1 MPVRSKY
8 LAAVAITIWMVI
20 VIFFMILAESP
31 DLEIL
36 FVLTLIGMLV
46 IAELAD
52 PVHTRPVFL
61 SRFRYIIAAGVILF
75 GAIVTQKVLE
85 ILGS

>member
-1 MPVRSKY
+1 MQIRSKHI
-8 LAAVAITIWMVI
+8 AAASLCIWMVI
-20 VIFFMILAESP
+20 VIFFMVLAESP

-52 PVHTRPVFL
+52 PVHTRPLFL
-61 SRFRYIIAAGVILF
+61 SRFRYIIAAGVLIF
-75 GAIVTQKVLE
+75 GAIVAHKVLE
-85 ILGS
+85 ILA

>member
-1 MPVRSKY
+1 MRIRSKHI
-8 LAAVAITIWMVI
+8 AAASLCIWMVI
-20 VIFFMILAESP
+20 VIFFMILAETP

-52 PVHTRPVFL
+52 PVHTRPLFL
-61 SRFRYIIAAGVILF
+61 SRFRHIIAAGVLIF
-75 GAIVTQKVLE
+75 GGIVAHKVLE
-85 ILGS
+85 ILA

>member
-8 LAAVAITIWMVI
+8 LAAIAISIWMVI
-20 VIFFMILAESP
+20 VIFFMILAGSP

>member
-1 MPVRSKY
+1 MRSKHI
-8 LAAVAITIWMVI
+8 AAASLCIWMVI
-20 VIFFMILAESP
+20 VIFFMVLAESP

-52 PVHTRPVFL
+52 PVHTRPLFL
-61 SRFRYIIAAGVILF
+61 SRFRYIIAAGVLIF
-75 GAIVTQKVLE
+75 GAIVAHKVLE
-85 ILGS
+85 ILA

>member
-1 MPVRSKY
+1 MHIRSGE
-8 LAAVAITIWMVI
+8 LAVSAITIWMGI

-36 FVLTLIGMLV
+36 FVLVLIGMLV

-52 PVHTRPVFL
+52 PVHIRPLFL
-61 SRFRYIIAAGVILF
+61 KRLRYIIAAGVILF
-75 GAIVTQKVLE
+75 GAIVAHKVLE
-85 ILGS
+85 IISS

>member
-8 LAAVAITIWMVI
+8 LAAIAISIWMVI

-31 DLEIL
+31 DIEIL

>member
-8 LAAVAITIWMVI
+8 LAAIAISIWMVI

>member
-1 MPVRSKY
+1 MLIRSKY
-8 LAAVAITIWMVI
+8 LAAAAISIWMVI
-20 VIFFMILAESP
+20 VIFFMILGESP

-52 PVHTRPVFL
+52 PVHVRPLFL
-61 SRFRYIIAAGVILF
+61 SRFRYVIAAGVVLF
-75 GAIVTQKVLE
+75 GAIVAHKVLE
-85 ILGS
+85 ILSS

>member
-1 MPVRSKY
+1 MMVRSKQY
-8 LAAVAITIWMVI
+8 AAAALAIWMVI

-52 PVHTRPVFL
+52 PVYIRPRFL
-61 SRFRYIIAAGVILF
+61 RRFRYIIAAGVLLF
-75 GAIVTQKVLE
+75 GVIVAHKVLE

>member
-1 MPVRSKY
+1 MPVRSKH
-8 LAAVAITIWMVI
+8 LAAAAISIWMVI

-52 PVHTRPVFL
+52 PVHIRPQFL
-61 SRFRYIIAAGVILF
+61 GRFRYIIAAGVLLF
-75 GAIVTQKVLE
+75 GAIVAHKVLE